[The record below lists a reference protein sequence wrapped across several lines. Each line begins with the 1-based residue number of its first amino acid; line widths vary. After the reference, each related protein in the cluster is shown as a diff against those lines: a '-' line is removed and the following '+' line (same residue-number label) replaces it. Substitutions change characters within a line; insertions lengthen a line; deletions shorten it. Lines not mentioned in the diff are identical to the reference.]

1 MLLLGRLPF
10 KNICLRENCVG
21 NHLKTTWMRMIIKDW
36 LLQLV
41 VVWVE
46 IIDNSLTS
54 CCCYRSHNCSWFRR
68 VVFFIL
74 DVIRHPTRITV
85 IIPIERIIIHKISSV
100 VCLEHLEE
108 LLPRDPIFLFIHE
121 SPSQN
126 AISQTLKFRVF
137 PWFVRVFGYV
147 IEQFSLIS
155 SLPGYILEQHLMQ
168 NHTNRPDITL

>member
-1 MLLLGRLPF
+1 MFEGNIASLSIEQLKDLLSIEWRGLLS
-10 KNICLRENCVG
+10 
-21 NHLKTTWMRMIIKDW
+21 LKASYLTLLTTYHRIIKDW

-108 LLPRDPIFLFIHE
+108 LIPRNPIFLFIHK
-121 SPSQN
+121 SPCQN
-126 AISQTLKFRVF
+126 IISQTLKFGVF
-137 PWFVRVFGYV
+137 PWFIRVFGYV
-147 IEQFSLIS
+147 I
-155 SLPGYILEQHLMQ
+155 
-168 NHTNRPDITL
+168 